1 MYSSCQFTGRSFLLS
16 EIVLLTPAEIN
27 RSLTRIAHEIIEK
40 NEGAHDI
47 ILAGMLTRGMPLARR
62 LADIINKFENIRTPV
77 IELDFRYYRD
87 AISNSIL
94 PISKIHETNIPI
106 DITGKIVVLVDDVL
120 FTGRSIRA
128 AMDALVHI
136 GRPKCVQLAVLID
149 RGHREFPIKA
159 DYVGKNI
166 PSSTSERI
174 QVKLTETDDLDAV
187 IIRKMFN
194 NQLLRF

>member
-1 MYSSCQFTGRSFLLS
+1 MS
-16 EIVLLTPAEIN
+16 EKVLLTPGEIS
-27 RSLTRIAHEIIEK
+27 RSLTRIAHEIIER
-40 NEGAHDI
+40 NEGVQDVI
-47 ILAGMLTRGMPLARR
+47 MAGMRTRGVPLARR
-62 LADIINKFENIRTPV
+62 LVSIINKLENFNIPLV
-77 IELDFRYYRD
+77 ELDFQYYRD
-87 AISNSIL
+87 DIYNTPV
-94 PISKIHETNIPI
+94 PIPKIKETNIPV

-166 PSSTSERI
+166 PSSINERI
-174 QVKLTETDDLDAV
+174 QVELTETDDLDAV
-187 IIRKMFN
+187 IIR
-194 NQLLRF
+194 